1 MRIGF
6 GVDVHQLVENRP
18 FILGGVQIDSEKGIL
33 GHSDA
38 DVLLHAISDAIL
50 GALALGDIG
59 EHFPNTDKSIE
70 GINSG
75 IILSKCIEL
84 IEEKGYFV
92 GNIDTC
98 IVCEKPK
105 VMPHAKAMREKI
117 AELVHIG
124 VDEVSVKA
132 TTNEKMGFIGRG
144 EGIVA
149 YATVLLKKSHHFNS

>member
-6 GVDVHQLVENRP
+6 GFDVHQLSENRP
-18 FILGGVQIDSEKGIL
+18 FILGGIRIDAEKGIL

-38 DVLLHAISDAIL
+38 DVLLHAISDAVL

-59 EHFPNTDKSIE
+59 EHFPNTDQSIE

-75 IILSKCIEL
+75 IILSKCVSL

-105 VMPHAKAMREKI
+105 IMPHAKAMREHI
-117 AELVHIG
+117 AHLCHVSI
-124 VDEVSVKA
+124 DEVSVKA

-149 YATVLLKKSHHFNS
+149 YATVLLKKS

>member
-6 GVDVHQLVENRP
+6 GFDVHQLVEGRD
-18 FILGGVQIDSEKGIL
+18 FILGGIKIPSEKGIL

-59 EHFPNTDKSIE
+59 VHFPDTSDSNKGMDSK
-70 GINSG
+70 
-75 IILSKCIEL
+75 IILQKCISLAKER
-84 IEEKGYFV
+84 GYV
-92 GNIDTC
+92 IGNLDTT

-105 VMPHAKAMREKI
+105 VMPHALAMRNCIAAICEKTI
-117 AELVHIG
+117 EDI
-124 VDEVSVKA
+124 SIKA

-149 YATVLLKKSHHFNS
+149 YATVLMIKEGTQF

>member
-6 GVDVHQLVENRP
+6 GFDVHQLSENRP
-18 FILGGVQIDSEKGIL
+18 FILGGIQIDAEKGIL

-59 EHFPNTDKSIE
+59 EHFPNTDQTIE

-75 IILSKCIEL
+75 LILAKCVSL

-105 VMPHAKAMREKI
+105 IMPHAKEMRAHI
-117 AELVHIG
+117 AHLCHVAI
-124 VDEVSVKA
+124 DDVSVKA

-149 YATVLLKKSHHFNS
+149 YATVLLKKA